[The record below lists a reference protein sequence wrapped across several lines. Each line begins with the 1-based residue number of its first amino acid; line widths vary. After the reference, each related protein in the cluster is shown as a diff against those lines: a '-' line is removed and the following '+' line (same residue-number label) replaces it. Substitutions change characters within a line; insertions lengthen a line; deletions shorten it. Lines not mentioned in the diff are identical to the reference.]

1 MMLDLLWIMI
11 LLIIFDIGLNVALLT
26 MLAGKE

>member
-1 MMLDLLWIMI
+1 MWLDLLWIMI
-11 LLIIFDIGLNVALLT
+11 LLIIFDIALNVAILT

>member
-1 MMLDLLWIMI
+1 MCLDLLWVMI
-11 LLIIFDIGLNVALLT
+11 LLIIFDIGLNVAVLT

>member
-1 MMLDLLWIMI
+1 MILDLLWIMI

>member
-1 MMLDLLWIMI
+1 MLLELLWVMI
-11 LLIIFDIGLNVALLT
+11 FLVIFDIGLNVAVLT

>member
-1 MMLDLLWIMI
+1 MRLDLLWII
-11 LLIIFDIGLNVALLT
+11 VLLNIFDIGLNVAVLT

>member
-1 MMLDLLWIMI
+1 MRLDLLWVMI
-11 LLIIFDIGLNVALLT
+11 LLIIFDIGLNVAVLI

>member
-1 MMLDLLWIMI
+1 MYLDLLWVMI
-11 LLIIFDIGLNVALLT
+11 LLIIFDIGLNVAVLT